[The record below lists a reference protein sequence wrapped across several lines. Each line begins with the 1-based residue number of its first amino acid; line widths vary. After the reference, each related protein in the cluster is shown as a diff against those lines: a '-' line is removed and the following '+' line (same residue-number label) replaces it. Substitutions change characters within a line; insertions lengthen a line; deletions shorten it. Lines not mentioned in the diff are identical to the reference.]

1 MQLTSCSIT
10 RGAKKIVDIHPFEKL
25 LEMYIYD
32 MTQTIYIYKI
42 NEQLDLRQ
50 Y

>member
-1 MQLTSCSIT
+1 MQLTSCLIT
-10 RGAKKIVDIHPFEKL
+10 RGAYKIVDSHPFEKL
-25 LEMYIYD
+25 LEMYIYA

-42 NEQLDLRQ
+42 NEQLDLRL